1 MTENTTKSHDH
12 LVLPGVAHS
21 QDHDHAH
28 DHAHGDDGCG
38 CGHDHHHHHGHS
50 HFAPVT
56 TLRRDGPKVG
66 RNDPCPCGSGKKHK
80 KCCMA
85 G

>member
-1 MTENTTKSHDH
+1 MTENTTKAHDH
-12 LVLPGVAHS
+12 LVLPGAAPGH
-21 QDHDHAH
+21 DHGHDHAH
-28 DHAHGDDGCG
+28 DHGDDGCG